1 MKRGGIDDIAAIDG
15 EHNLKTKIAPFPHHN
30 GITAPFFAN
39 NEPAIANNQAGQV
52 SSPLVTQLN
61 RHQRRG

>member
-52 SSPLVTQLN
+52 SSPLVTTME
-61 RHQRRG
+61 

>member
-30 GITAPFFAN
+30 GITAAFFAN
-39 NEPAIANNQAGQV
+39 NQARQH
-52 SSPLVTQLN
+52 SSPLVAQLN